1 MDIINEGEPN
11 MKRTQV
17 WMYAGLMAILA
28 AAPLLAQ
35 RGGGGAGAGAAGG
48 LGGGLGLGRTAGA
61 ATGTVNGTVNG
72 TLHDQGSIGARGNG
86 RGLGE
91 SANGALGVTDNAH
104 LAGQLQP
111 LLPSGT
117 TLPAAAAGFENQG
130 QFISALHVAHNLN
143 IPFDQLKSQITGTN
157 AMSLGKAIQ
166 KLRPDVDSKTVKDN
180 VKLADKQTE
189 RDLQQA
195 ASGNKP
201 ERFVSRLTSDTNLSS
216 RLTALLPS
224 GTTLANAATGF
235 KNEGQ
240 FIAALH
246 VAKNLDIP
254 FADLKDRVTAGESL
268 GAAIHELKPAMDV
281 KAADSA
287 ATEADA
293 QAKNDK
299 LEASASSSASAQ
311 ADVK

>member
-1 MDIINEGEPN
+1 
-11 MKRTQV
+11 MKCKQV
-17 WMYAGLMAILA
+17 WMYAGLTVLA
-28 AAPLLAQ
+28 AAPVFAQ
-35 RGGGGAGAGAAGG
+35 RGGGAGAG
-48 LGGGLGLGRTAGA
+48 GGLGLGHATGGA
-61 ATGTVNGTVNG
+61 ATGAVNGAVSG
-72 TLHDQGSIGARGNG
+72 TLNDQSSIGARGNG

-91 SANGALGVTDNAH
+91 STNGALAVTDNAH

-111 LLPSGT
+111 LLPSGS

-143 IPFDQLKSQITGTN
+143 IPFEQLKSQITGTK
-157 AMSLGKAIQ
+157 AVSLGKAIQ
-166 KLRPDVDSKTVKDN
+166 KLRPDVDSKAVKDN

-201 ERFVSRLTSDTNLSS
+201 ERFVGRLTSDTNLSA

-224 GTTLANAATGF
+224 NTTLTSAATGF

-246 VAKNLDIP
+246 AAKNLNIP

-268 GAAIHELKPAMDV
+268 GTAIHELKPAMDV
-281 KAADSA
+281 KAADTA
-287 ATEADA
+287 AAEADA
-293 QAKNDK
+293 QAKNDRVD
-299 LEASASSSASAQ
+299 ASASASNSASAQ
-311 ADVK
+311 VNPK

>member
-1 MDIINEGEPN
+1 
-11 MKRTQV
+11 MKCKQV
-17 WMYAGLMAILA
+17 WMYAGLTAILA
-28 AAPLLAQ
+28 AMPLLAQ
-35 RGGGGAGAGAAGG
+35 KGGAGAGAGAGGG
-48 LGGGLGLGRTAGA
+48 LGGGLGLGHATGA

-72 TLHDQGSIGARGNG
+72 TANGTLNDQGSIGAKGNG

-111 LLPSGT
+111 LIPSGT

-143 IPFDQLKSQITGTN
+143 IPFDQLKSQVTGTN

-166 KLRPDVDSKTVKDN
+166 KLRPDVDGKAVKDS

-201 ERFVSRLTSDTNLSS
+201 ERFVGRLTSDTNLSG
-216 RLTALLPS
+216 RLTALLPP
-224 GTTLANAATGF
+224 GTTLASAATGF

-240 FIAALH
+240 FIATLH
-246 VAKNLDIP
+246 AAKNLDIP

-268 GAAIHELKPAMDV
+268 GTAIHELKPAMDA

-287 ATEADA
+287 AAEADT
-293 QAKNDK
+293 QAKSDRVD
-299 LEASASSSASAQ
+299 ASASASNSGSAQ
-311 ADVK
+311 VNTK

>member
-1 MDIINEGEPN
+1 MNSMQARMCGGLIA
-11 MKRTQV
+11 V
-17 WMYAGLMAILA
+17 LAG
-28 AAPLLAQ
+28 APIFAQ
-35 RGGGGAGAGAAGG
+35 KGGGGAGAGGG
-48 LGGGLGLGRTAGA
+48 LGGGLGLGHATGA
-61 ATGTVNGTVNG
+61 ATESVNGSVNG
-72 TLHDQGSIGARGNG
+72 TLNDQGSIGVRGNG

-91 SANGALGVTDNAH
+91 STNGALGVTENAH

-111 LLPSGT
+111 LLPSST

-143 IPFDQLKSQITGTN
+143 IPFDQLKSQVTGTK
-157 AMSLGKAIQ
+157 AMPLGKAIQ
-166 KLRPDVDSKTVKDN
+166 KLRPDVDSKAVKDSI
-180 VKLADKQTE
+180 KLADKQTE

-201 ERFVSRLTSDTNLSS
+201 ERFVGRLTSDMNLSA
-216 RLTALLPS
+216 RLTALLPP

-246 VAKNLDIP
+246 VAKNLNIP

-287 ATEADA
+287 AAEADA
-293 QAKNDK
+293 QAKSDRVD
-299 LEASASSSASAQ
+299 ASASASNSASAQ
-311 ADVK
+311 VNTK

>member
-1 MDIINEGEPN
+1 
-11 MKRTQV
+11 MKCKQV
-17 WMYAGLMAILA
+17 WMYAGLTAILA
-28 AAPLLAQ
+28 AMPLLAQ
-35 RGGGGAGAGAAGG
+35 KGGAGAGAGAGGG
-48 LGGGLGLGRTAGA
+48 LGGGLGLGHATGA

-72 TLHDQGSIGARGNG
+72 TANGTLNDQGSIGAKGNG

-111 LLPSGT
+111 LIPSGT

-143 IPFDQLKSQITGTN
+143 IPFDQLKSQVTGTN

-166 KLRPDVDSKTVKDN
+166 KLRPDVDGKAVKDS

-201 ERFVSRLTSDTNLSS
+201 ERFVGRLTSDTNLSG
-216 RLTALLPS
+216 RLTALLPP
-224 GTTLANAATGF
+224 GTTLASAATGF

-240 FIAALH
+240 FIATLH
-246 VAKNLDIP
+246 AAKNLDIP

-268 GAAIHELKPAMDV
+268 GTAIHALKPAMDAQ
-281 KAADSA
+281 AASSA
-287 ATEADA
+287 AAEADA
-293 QAKNDK
+293 QAKSDRADAS
-299 LEASASSSASAQ
+299 ASASSSASTHINT
-311 ADVK
+311 K

>member
-1 MDIINEGEPN
+1 
-11 MKRTQV
+11 
-17 WMYAGLMAILA
+17 MYAGLTVLA
-28 AAPLLAQ
+28 AAPVFAQ
-35 RGGGGAGAGAAGG
+35 RGGGAGAG
-48 LGGGLGLGRTAGA
+48 GGLGLGHATGA
-61 ATGTVNGTVNG
+61 ATGAVNGAVSG
-72 TLHDQGSIGARGNG
+72 TLNDQSSIGARGNG

-91 SANGALGVTDNAH
+91 STNGALAVTDNAH

-111 LLPSGT
+111 LLPSGS

-143 IPFDQLKSQITGTN
+143 IPFEQLKSQITGTK
-157 AMSLGKAIQ
+157 AVSLGKAIQ
-166 KLRPDVDSKTVKDN
+166 KLRPDVDSKAVKDN

-201 ERFVSRLTSDTNLSS
+201 ERFVGRLTSDTNLSA

-224 GTTLANAATGF
+224 NTTLTSAATGF

-246 VAKNLDIP
+246 AAKNLNIP

-268 GAAIHELKPAMDV
+268 GTAIHELKPAMDV
-281 KAADSA
+281 KAADTA
-287 ATEADA
+287 AAEADA
-293 QAKNDK
+293 QAKNDRVD
-299 LEASASSSASAQ
+299 ASASASNSASAQ
-311 ADVK
+311 VNPK

>member
-1 MDIINEGEPN
+1 
-11 MKRTQV
+11 MKSTQV
-17 WMYAGLMAILA
+17 CLYGSLIVVLA
-28 AAPLLAQ
+28 AMPLLAQ
-35 RGGGGAGAGAAGG
+35 KGGGGAGASGG
-48 LGGGLGLGRTAGA
+48 LGGGLGLGHATGA

-72 TLHDQGSIGARGNG
+72 TLNDQGSIGARGNG

-111 LLPSGT
+111 LIPSGT

-130 QFISALHVAHNLN
+130 EFISALHVAHNLN
-143 IPFDQLKSQITGTN
+143 IPFDQLKSQITGTK
-157 AMSLGKAIQ
+157 AMPLGKAIQ
-166 KLRPDVDSKTVKDN
+166 KLRPDVDSKTVKDS

-201 ERFVSRLTSDTNLSS
+201 ERFVGKLTSDTNLSA
-216 RLTALLPS
+216 RLTSLLPPN
-224 GTTLANAATGF
+224 TTLTSAATGF

-240 FIAALH
+240 FIATLH
-246 VAKNLDIP
+246 AAKNLDIP

-268 GAAIHELKPAMDV
+268 GTAIHELKPAMDAQ
-281 KAADSA
+281 AAGSA
-287 ATEADA
+287 AAEADA
-293 QAKNDK
+293 QAKSDRA
-299 LEASASSSASAQ
+299 EASASASSSASAQ
-311 ADVK
+311 ASTK

>member
-1 MDIINEGEPN
+1 
-11 MKRTQV
+11 V
-17 WMYAGLMAILA
+17 
-28 AAPLLAQ
+28 
-35 RGGGGAGAGAAGG
+35 
-48 LGGGLGLGRTAGA
+48 

-72 TLHDQGSIGARGNG
+72 TLNDQGSIGARGNG

-91 SANGALGVTDNAH
+91 STSGALGVTDNVH

-111 LLPSGT
+111 LLPSGI
-117 TLPAAAAGFENQG
+117 TLPIAAAGFENQG

-143 IPFDQLKSQITGTN
+143 IPFDQLKSQITGTK

-166 KLRPDVDSKTVKDN
+166 RLRPDVDSKAVKDN

-201 ERFVSRLTSDTNLSS
+201 ERFVSRLTSDTNLSG
-216 RLTALLPS
+216 RLTALLPPD
-224 GTTLANAATGF
+224 TTLASAATGF

-240 FIAALH
+240 FIATLH
-246 VAKNLDIP
+246 AAKNLNIP

-268 GAAIHELKPAMDV
+268 GTAIHELKPAMDAQ
-281 KAADSA
+281 AAGTA
-287 ATEADA
+287 AGEADA
-293 QAKNDK
+293 QAKSDRVD
-299 LEASASSSASAQ
+299 ASASASNSGSAQ
-311 ADVK
+311 VSTK